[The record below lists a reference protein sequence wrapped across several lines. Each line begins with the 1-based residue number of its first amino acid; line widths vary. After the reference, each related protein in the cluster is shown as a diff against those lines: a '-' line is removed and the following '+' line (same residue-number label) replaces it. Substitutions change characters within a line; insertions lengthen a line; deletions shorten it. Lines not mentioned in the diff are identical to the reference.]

1 MKFYNSVTK
10 GLKLKVR
17 MFRGLISTFA
27 EVTEEQLAGG
37 GGRGGWGDF
46 SAPPILNKVNK
57 HQVKNNI
64 KEDSACFWP
73 YI

>member
-1 MKFYNSVTK
+1 MDLKFYNSVTK

-37 GGRGGWGDF
+37 GRGGRAGRLF
-46 SAPPILNKVNK
+46 GTAHP
-57 HQVKNNI
+57 
-64 KEDSACFWP
+64 E
-73 YI
+73 